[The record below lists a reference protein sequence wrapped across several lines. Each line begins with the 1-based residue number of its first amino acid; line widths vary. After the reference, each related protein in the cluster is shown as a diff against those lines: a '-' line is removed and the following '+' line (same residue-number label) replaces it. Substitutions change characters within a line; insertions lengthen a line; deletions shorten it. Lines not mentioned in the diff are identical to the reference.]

1 MEEYRERNVKPPK
14 CVAKQWINLY
24 LPALEAIRDE
34 FISFP
39 FVSILNETLFFS
51 TLKSVSKR
59 KIFSNKAWN
68 DWKLIR
74 NIQNKLEGT
83 LFLILRNIVFIQ
95 LAFSTT
101 FSDFTGVYVKIF
113 KEFSHVF

>member
-1 MEEYRERNVKPPK
+1 
-14 CVAKQWINLY
+14 
-24 LPALEAIRDE
+24 
-34 FISFP
+34 
-39 FVSILNETLFFS
+39 
-51 TLKSVSKR
+51 
-59 KIFSNKAWN
+59 
-68 DWKLIR
+68 LIK